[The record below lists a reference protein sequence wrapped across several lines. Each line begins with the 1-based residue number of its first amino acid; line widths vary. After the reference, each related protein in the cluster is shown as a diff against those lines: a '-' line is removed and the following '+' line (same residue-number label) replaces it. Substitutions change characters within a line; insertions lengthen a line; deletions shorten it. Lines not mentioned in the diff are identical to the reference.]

1 MRMIAP
7 PPLKKG
13 DKIGIVTPSGRIEEG
28 VLDNAIERF
37 EEWGLE
43 VMVAQAAYNHFN
55 QFGGTVTERLTD
67 LQGVLN
73 DPEIKAVV
81 CSRGGY
87 GAVKIIDLIDF
98 RLFVASPK
106 WIVGYSDITV
116 LHNHINENYGI
127 KTLHGPMAAELSP
140 ERKIRASDDSM
151 ELLRETLFGALP
163 AYIHP
168 VHQLSRGGKTEGI
181 LTGGNL
187 SVLYSLTGSGSF
199 PETEGRILFIEDVGE
214 YLYHIDRMMVGL
226 RRNGVLEGIGGL
238 LVGGLTDMNDNKVPF
253 GRTAEEIIAEAVE
266 DYDYPVCFGFP
277 AGHQPENK
285 TLIMGS
291 KVTLSVG
298 ESISHLTFI

>member
-13 DKIGIVTPSGRIEEG
+13 DKIGIVSPSGRIEED

-43 VMVAQAAYNHFN
+43 VIVAQGAYNRFN
-55 QFGGTVTERLTD
+55 QFGGTGAERVAD
-67 LQGVLN
+67 LQGMLN
-73 DPEIKAVV
+73 DPEIRAVI

-98 RLFVASPK
+98 RFFVASPK

-116 LHNHINENYGI
+116 LHSHINENFGI

-140 ERKIRASDDSM
+140 ERKIRVSDDSM

-168 VHQLSRGGKTEGI
+168 VHPLSRGGKAEGI

-187 SVLYSLTGSGSF
+187 SVLYSLLGSASF
-199 PETEGRILFIEDVGE
+199 PETEGKILFIEDVGE

-226 RRNGVLEGIGGL
+226 RRNGVLDGIGGL

-253 GRTAEEIIAEAVE
+253 GRTAEEIISEAVE
-266 DYDYPVCFGFP
+266 NYNYPVCFGFP
-277 AGHQPENK
+277 AGHQSENK

-291 KVTLSVG
+291 KVSLSIG
-298 ESISHLTFI
+298 ESISQLTFT

>member
-1 MRMIAP
+1 MRMISP